1 MINQTLYNLRRNLE
15 AKRTAQGIVDYL
27 EQREKNIR
35 FKNFLIQN
43 KSLLIEAKNQ
53 KKEPN
58 EALTEMV
65 DKYHQS
71 LEDLKQKGE
80 RFAEL
85 NGQLVIA
92 KEEKEEFI
100 KKKKKKK
107 KKRKKKKYK
116 EVIDNERFLVLIEE
130 FEKERKEE
138 QKEEQIQ
145 REIQRKQMIKTRENF
160 IRLAKE
166 YNLKIKI

>member
-1 MINQTLYNLRRNLE
+1 MINQTVYNLRRNLE

-27 EQREKNIR
+27 EGREKNIR
-35 FKNFLIQN
+35 FRNFLIQN

-58 EALTEMV
+58 AALQEMV

-71 LEDLKQKGE
+71 LDKIEQQGE
-80 RFAEL
+80 KFAEL

-100 KKKKKKK
+100 KNKKKKK
-107 KKRKKKKYK
+107 KKRRKKKKK
-116 EVIDNERFLVLIEE
+116 EVIANERFLVLMEE
-130 FEKERKEE
+130 FE
-138 QKEEQIQ
+138 KEEQIQ
-145 REIQRKQMIKTRENF
+145 REIQRKQIIKTRENF

-166 YNLKIKI
+166 YNLKIKV

>member
-1 MINQTLYNLRRNLE
+1 MINQTVYNLRRNLE

-27 EQREKNIR
+27 EQREKNRR
-35 FKNFLIQN
+35 FKNFLIQH

-58 EALTEMV
+58 EALQEMV

-71 LEDLKQKGE
+71 LDKIEQQSEK
-80 RFAEL
+80 FAEL

-92 KEEKEEFI
+92 KQKQAEEKEEII

-107 KKRKKKKYK
+107 KKRRKKKKKTIQKYNK
-116 EVIDNERFLVLIEE
+116 EINKSIYEIDWAEAAILEE
-130 FEKERKEE
+130 ELEE
-138 QKEEQIQ
+138 D
-145 REIQRKQMIKTRENF
+145 
-160 IRLAKE
+160 
-166 YNLKIKI
+166 

>member
-27 EQREKNIR
+27 ERREKNLGFR
-35 FKNFLIQN
+35 NFLIQN

-65 DKYHQS
+65 YKYHQN
-71 LEDLKQKGE
+71 LDKIKQQGE
-80 RFAEL
+80 KFAEL

-92 KEEKEEFI
+92 KQKQKEEKEAI
-100 KKKKKKK
+100 VK
-107 KKRKKKKYK
+107 KKRKKKKRRRKKKKKTIQKYNEEINKNYK
-116 EVIDNERFLVLIEE
+116 EQSWAEVAMLEE
-130 FEKERKEE
+130 ELKED
-138 QKEEQIQ
+138 
-145 REIQRKQMIKTRENF
+145 
-160 IRLAKE
+160 
-166 YNLKIKI
+166 

>member
-1 MINQTLYNLRRNLE
+1 MINQTVYNLRRNLE

-27 EQREKNIR
+27 EGREKNRR
-35 FKNFLIQN
+35 FIIFLNQN

-58 EALTEMV
+58 EALQEMV

-71 LEDLKQKGE
+71 LDKIEQQSEK
-80 RFAEL
+80 FAEL

-92 KEEKEEFI
+92 KQKQAEEKEEII

-107 KKRKKKKYK
+107 KKRRKKKKKTIQKYNKEINKNYK
-116 EVIDNERFLVLIEE
+116 EQDWAEIAMLEE
-130 FEKERKEE
+130 
-138 QKEEQIQ
+138 
-145 REIQRKQMIKTRENF
+145 EI
-160 IRLAKE
+160 
-166 YNLKIKI
+166 